1 MLLRLTLFSS
11 TSAFLGDIGEAG
23 GGPSELDARATALQ
37 AFEILDHG
45 CGGLQPLFRAE
56 RPSRPTL
63 PPATY
68 YLGGVN
74 SGQRAVYDSH
84 CSERYAARSP
94 FHYSSRDEVQGRA
107 SLASDICPADRHS
120 NPRAA
125 PALGSAGRLTPRSPR
140 ALSGASRAVY
150 EVSDAFV
157 AFDGLVI
164 QDQPDNQPA
173 RLFAFERMPGF
184 NGLGR
189 LLLALEQLQLVR
201 LSPDGRQAFLRPVDL
216 TLRRL
221 SARHEELVGELPLTR
236 PYL

>member
-1 MLLRLTLFSS
+1 MLLFSS
-11 TSAFLGDIGEAG
+11 TSAFLGDIGEAD

-37 AFEILDHG
+37 AFQILDHG

-84 CSERYAARSP
+84 CSERYADRSP

-107 SLASDICPADRHS
+107 SLASDICPADRRS

-125 PALGSAGRLTPRSPR
+125 PASGSAGRLTPRSPR
-140 ALSGASRAVY
+140 ALSGAPRAVY

-164 QDQPDNQPA
+164 QDQPDDQVLSPSPFRAPA
-173 RLFAFERMPGF
+173 
-184 NGLGR
+184 
-189 LLLALEQLQLVR
+189 LAL
-201 LSPDGRQAFLRPVDL
+201 AL
-216 TLRRL
+216 TLSLARALTLALALTLTLSSRL
-221 SARHEELVGELPLTR
+221 GSSRSSGCQASTGSAGCSSHP
-236 PYL
+236 PQP

>member
-1 MLLRLTLFSS
+1 MLLFSS

-84 CSERYAARSP
+84 CSERYAERSP

-107 SLASDICPADRHS
+107 SLASDICPADRRS

-125 PALGSAGRLTPRSPR
+125 PASGSAGRLTPRSPR
-140 ALSGASRAVY
+140 ALSGAPRAVY

-164 QDQPDNQPA
+164 QDQPDDQ
-173 RLFAFERMPGF
+173 
-184 NGLGR
+184 
-189 LLLALEQLQLVR
+189 V
-201 LSPDGRQAFLRPVDL
+201 LSPSPFRSPSPSPSPSPDPTPNQA
-216 TLRRL
+216 
-221 SARHEELVGELPLTR
+221 
-236 PYL
+236 

>member
-1 MLLRLTLFSS
+1 MLLFSS
-11 TSAFLGDIGEAG
+11 TTAFIGDIGEAG
-23 GGPSELDARATALQ
+23 AGPSELDVRAMTLQ
-37 AFEILDHG
+37 AFEVLDHG
-45 CGGLQPLFRAE
+45 CGGLQPLTRVGE
-56 RPSRPTL
+56 PTRPTL

-107 SLASDICPADRHS
+107 SLAGDIW
-120 NPRAA
+120 AA
-125 PALGSAGRLTPRSPR
+125 
-140 ALSGASRAVY
+140 RAVY

-164 QDQPDNQPA
+164 EDRPDNQPA

-184 NGLGR
+184 NGLGS
-189 LLLALEQLQLVR
+189 LLLALASNP
-201 LSPDGRQAFLRPVDL
+201 SPNPNPSPSPRPK
-216 TLRRL
+216 
-221 SARHEELVGELPLTR
+221 PK
-236 PYL
+236 P